1 MSTPEVSTQSIDH
14 LGLVAGMIEQLDMKA
29 CIETELPTK
38 SDQKILTHADAISA
52 MILNGLGFAN
62 RRLYL
67 APQFFEKKA
76 VNLLLGKNI
85 TADQINDDSLGRTL
99 DAIYAYG
106 ASELYEKIALKAM
119 QQLEIVPQAYH
130 LDSTSFHVDGQ
141 YNSEE
146 DKKEGVVHLVQGY
159 SRDHHPELNQVVL
172 NLIVEHQSGI
182 PMLMQAADG
191 NQSDKTAF
199 GTIIDEHIG
208 SLKAVADNPLFI
220 ADAALYTKENLAS
233 ILKQEIDFISRVPL
247 VIKEAKIFQ
256 SQGSVLEFT
265 AIDDNYSCIQKVVEY
280 ADIKQQWVLYRSTH
294 AAVRESKT
302 VKRKIEKERIK
313 EKKLYGKLSRQAF
326 FCEEDALKAQKD
338 FDKRLKWHQM
348 HNTTIISKGVFATK
362 GRPPQNAVPEA
373 IHYFITADLIL
384 EKKKMDQAA
393 DNQSGYFILATNRLE
408 MSPEVLLREYKSQQR
423 VERGFRFLKSPEF
436 LASAIFLKK
445 PERIE
450 ALLMIMTL
458 CLMVYAGLEYTIR
471 KELKE
476 QDKSFPNQLGK
487 PVQNPTTRWVFECF
501 MEIQMVMIAQLNQS
515 IIANLKDRNTMLLD
529 LLGEHYW
536 QFYRNGN

>member
-1 MSTPEVSTQSIDH
+1 MSTPEVSTRSIDH

-38 SDQKILTHADAISA
+38 SNQKILTHADAISA

-67 APQFFEKKA
+67 TPQFFEKKA
-76 VNLLLGKNI
+76 VTLLLGKKI
-85 TADQINDDSLGRTL
+85 TAEQINDDTLGRTL

-119 QQLEIVPQAYH
+119 QQLDIVPQTYH

-141 YNSEE
+141 YNSGEE
-146 DKKEGVVHLVQGY
+146 KEEGVVHVVQGY

-172 NLIVEHQSGI
+172 NLIMEHQSGI
-182 PMLMQAADG
+182 PMLMRSADG

-220 ADAALYTKENLAS
+220 ADAALYTRENLA
-233 ILKQEIDFISRVPL
+233 IITKQEIDFISRVPL

-256 SQGSVLEFT
+256 SQGSELEFT
-265 AIDDNYSCIQKVVEY
+265 AIDENYSYTQKVVEY
-280 ADIKQQWVLYRSTH
+280 AGMKQQWVLYRSTH
-294 AAVRESKT
+294 AAARESKT
-302 VKRKIEKERIK
+302 MTRKIEKESVK
-313 EKKLYGKLSRQAF
+313 EAKAYGKLSRQAF
-326 FCEEDALKAQKD
+326 FCEEDALKAAKD
-338 FDKRLKWHQM
+338 FEKTLKWHQM
-348 HNTTIISKGVFATK
+348 HDTTITSKGVFGTK
-362 GRPPQNAVPEA
+362 GRPSHGAVPDTM
-373 IHYFITADLIL
+373 HYFISADLIL
-384 EKKKMDQAA
+384 ENKKMDKASE
-393 DNQSGYFILATNRLE
+393 DQSGYFILATNRLE
-408 MSPEVLLREYKSQQR
+408 MSPEMLLREYKSQQR

-471 KELKE
+471 KELKD

-487 PVQNPTTRWVFECF
+487 PVLNPTTRWVFECF
-501 MEIQMVMIAQLNQS
+501 MEIQMVAIAQLNQN

-529 LLGEHYW
+529 LLGERYW
-536 QFYRNGN
+536 QFYRSKS

>member
-14 LGLVAGMIEQLDMKA
+14 LGLVAGMIEQLDIKA

-38 SDQKILTHADAISA
+38 SDQKILTHADAITA

-67 APQFFEKKA
+67 TPQFFEKKA
-76 VNLLLGKNI
+76 VTLLLGKDI
-85 TADQINDDSLGRTL
+85 TAEQINDDTLGRTL

-106 ASELYEKIALKAM
+106 TSELYEKIALKAM
-119 QQLEIVPQAYH
+119 QRLNIVPQTYH

-146 DKKEGVVHLVQGY
+146 EKKEGVVHLVQGY
-159 SRDHHPELNQVVL
+159 SRDHHPELYQVVL

-199 GTIIDEHIG
+199 GDIIDGHIG

-220 ADAALYTKENLAS
+220 ADAALYTKENLA
-233 ILKQEIDFISRVPL
+233 IIAKQKIDFISRVPL
-247 VIKEAKIFQ
+247 VIKEAKVFQ
-256 SQGSVLEFT
+256 SQGSELDFNT
-265 AIDDNYSCIQKVVEY
+265 IDENYSYSQKVVEY
-280 ADIKQQWVLYRSTH
+280 ADMKQQWVLYRSTH
-294 AAVRESKT
+294 ATVREIKT
-302 VKRKIEKERIK
+302 AERKIDKERTK
-313 EKKLYGKLSRQAF
+313 EEKVYSKLSKKAF
-326 FCEEDALKAQKD
+326 SCEEDARKAHEDFQKS
-338 FDKRLKWHQM
+338 LKWHQM
-348 HNTTIISKGVFATK
+348 HNTTIITKGKFGTK
-362 GRPPQNAVPEA
+362 GRPPQGAVPEA
-373 IHYFITADLIL
+373 VHYFITADLVAQ
-384 EKKKMDQAA
+384 KQKMDQAA
-393 DNQSGYFILATNRLE
+393 DDQSGYFILATNRLE
-408 MSPEVLLREYKSQQR
+408 MSAEVLLHEYKSQQR

-471 KELKE
+471 KELKA

-487 PVQNPTTRWVFECF
+487 PVQYPTTRWIFECF
-501 MEIQMVMIAQLNQS
+501 MEIQMVMISQLNQNV
-515 IIANLKDRNTMLLD
+515 IANLKERNIMLLD
-529 LLGEHYW
+529 LLGERYW
-536 QFYRNGN
+536 RFYRNRN

>member
-1 MSTPEVSTQSIDH
+1 MSVPEVSTQSIDH

-67 APQFFEKKA
+67 TPQFFEKKA

-85 TADQINDDSLGRTL
+85 TADHINDDSLGRTL

-119 QQLEIVPQAYH
+119 QRLDIVPRTYH

-141 YNSEE
+141 YNSNEE
-146 DKKEGVVHLVQGY
+146 KEEGVVHVVPGY
-159 SRDHHPELNQVVL
+159 SRDHHPELNQIVL

-182 PMLMQAADG
+182 PMLMRSADG

-199 GTIIDEHIG
+199 GNIIDEHIE

-220 ADAALYTKENLAS
+220 ADAALYTKENLS
-233 ILKQEIDFISRVPL
+233 IIAGEEIDFISRVPL
-247 VIKEAKIFQ
+247 VIKEARIFQ
-256 SQGSVLEFT
+256 SRGSGLEFT
-265 AIDDNYSCIQKVVEY
+265 AIDENYSYAQKLVEY
-280 ADIKQQWVLYRSTH
+280 ADMKQQWVLYRSTH
-294 AAVRESKT
+294 AAARESKT
-302 VKRKIEKERIK
+302 MARKIEKELIK
-313 EKKLYGKLSRQAF
+313 EEKLCGRLSRQAF
-326 FCEEDALKAQKD
+326 FCEEDALKAAKD
-338 FDKRLKWHQM
+338 FEKTMKWHQM
-348 HNTTIISKGVFATK
+348 HNTTIVNKGVFSTK
-362 GRPPQNAVPEA
+362 GRPAQGAVPEA

-384 EKKKMDQAA
+384 RKNKIDQAEN
-393 DNQSGYFILATNRLE
+393 DQSGYFILATNRLE

-476 QDKSFPNQLGK
+476 QNKSFPNQLGK
-487 PVQNPTTRWVFECF
+487 PVQNPTARWIFECF
-501 MEIQMVMIAQLNQS
+501 MEIQMVMIVHLNQS
-515 IIANLKDRNTMLLD
+515 IIANLKDRNTILLD
-529 LLGEHYW
+529 LLGERYW

>member
-1 MSTPEVSTQSIDH
+1 MSTSEVSTQSIDH

-76 VNLLLGKNI
+76 VNLLLGKDI
-85 TADQINDDSLGRTL
+85 TSEQINDDTLGRTL

-106 ASELYEKIALKAM
+106 ASELYEKIALRAM
-119 QQLEIVPQAYH
+119 QQLNIVPQTYH

-146 DKKEGVVHLVQGY
+146 EKKEGVVHIVQGY

-182 PMLMQAADG
+182 PMLMRSADG

-199 GTIIDEHIG
+199 GDIIDKHIG
-208 SLKAVADNPLFI
+208 SLKAVAENPLFI
-220 ADAALYTKENLAS
+220 ADAALYTKENLS
-233 ILKQEIDFISRVPL
+233 IITKQEIDFISRVPL

-256 SQGSVLEFT
+256 SQGSALEFT
-265 AIDDNYSCIQKVVEY
+265 AIDDNYSYAQQVVEY
-280 ADIKQQWVLYRSTH
+280 AGMKQQWVLYRSTH
-294 AAVRESKT
+294 ATAREIRT
-302 VKRKIEKERIK
+302 AERKIDKERTK
-313 EKKLYGKLSRQAF
+313 EEKLYGKLSRQAF
-326 FCEEDALKAQKD
+326 FCEEDALKASEDFQKS
-338 FDKRLKWHQM
+338 LKWHQM
-348 HNTTIISKGVFATK
+348 HDTTIVTKDKFGTK
-362 GRPPQNAVPEA
+362 GRPPEGAVPEA
-373 IHYFITADLIL
+373 IHYFITADLIP
-384 EKKKMDQAA
+384 KKQKMDQAA
-393 DNQSGYFILATNRLE
+393 DDQSGYFILATNRLE
-408 MSPEVLLREYKSQQR
+408 MSPEMLLREYKSQQR

-476 QDKSFPNQLGK
+476 QDKTFPNQLGK
-487 PVQNPTTRWVFECF
+487 PVQNPTTRWIFECF
-501 MEIQMVMIAQLNQS
+501 MEIQIIMITQLNQN
-515 IIANLKDRNTMLLD
+515 IIANLKDRNIMLLD
-529 LLGEHYW
+529 LLGERYW
-536 QFYRNGN
+536 QFYRNRN